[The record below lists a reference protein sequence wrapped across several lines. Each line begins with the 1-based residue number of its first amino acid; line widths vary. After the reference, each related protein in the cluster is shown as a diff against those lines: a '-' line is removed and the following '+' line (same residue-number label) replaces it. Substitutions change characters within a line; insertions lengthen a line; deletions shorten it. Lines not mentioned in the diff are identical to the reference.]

1 MTLTLRGAADVI
13 VASLLLMKYYL
24 MFMYLKVKLEQTV
37 VCSLYL
43 WLQMKTYFYPQLFQ
57 ALLV

>member
-1 MTLTLRGAADVI
+1 MTLTMRGAADMI
-13 VASLLLMKYYL
+13 VVPLLLIKYYL

-43 WLQMKTYFYPQLFQ
+43 WLQAKTYFHPQLFQ